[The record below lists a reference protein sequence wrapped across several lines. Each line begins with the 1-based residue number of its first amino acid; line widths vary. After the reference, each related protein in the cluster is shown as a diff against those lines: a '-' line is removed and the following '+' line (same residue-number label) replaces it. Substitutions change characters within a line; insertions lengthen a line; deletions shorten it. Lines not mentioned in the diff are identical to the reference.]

1 MAAWPLGDPEQFRL
15 AVRAWLAGA
24 WSPDI
29 TVRQWWARLASE
41 GLTVPTWA
49 TTFGGLGATT
59 NLQQVIEDE
68 LADLGAIGP
77 PLGGAG
83 VRMVGPALRQHAGLE
98 QAKKM
103 VVPIV
108 MGSECWCELVEEPDT
123 NVRALTTRAI
133 NADAGGWS
141 IEGTKSTSP
150 LVDQADRALLVA
162 RTEPGSTGTKGL
174 TCLAV
179 RLDRPGVTVHTSD
192 DTGEGADGGARRT
205 VVLDG
210 LLVDR
215 ADAVGAI
222 GDGWSVA
229 RTILAHNESSLAG
242 RIRRGVVTL
251 MPGSKAGNLDRRVAE
266 VLAVQQPNPRR
277 RPNPS

>member
-1 MAAWPLGDPEQFRL
+1 MALWPLGDPEEFRGAL
-15 AVRAWLAGA
+15 RTWLGA
-24 WSPDI
+24 SWAPTI

-41 GLTVPTWA
+41 GLSVPTWA
-49 TTFGGLGATT
+49 ATFGGLGATT
-59 NLQQVIEDE
+59 NIQQVIEDE

-83 VRMVGPALRQHAGLE
+83 VRTVGPALRQHAGLE
-98 QAKKM
+98 QATRM

-108 MGSECWCELVEEPDT
+108 MGSECWCELVEEPHGDL
-123 NVRALTTRAI
+123 RALTTRAI
-133 NADAGGWS
+133 NADAGGWA
-141 IEGTKSTSP
+141 IEGVKSATSMA
-150 LVDQADRALLVA
+150 DQSDRALLVA
-162 RTEPGSTGTKGL
+162 RTEPGSTGAKGL

-179 RLDRPGVTVHTSD
+179 RLDRPGVSVHQD
-192 DTGEGADGGARRT
+192 ADGVRT
-205 VVLDG
+205 VVFDG

-229 RTILAHNESSLAG
+229 RTILAHSGSSLAG

-251 MPGSKAGNLDRRVAE
+251 TPGSKAGNLDRRVGD
-266 VLAVQQPNPRR
+266 VLAVQRPNPRR
-277 RPNPS
+277 RPPSQ

>member
-1 MAAWPLGDPEQFRL
+1 MAAWPLDDPDRFREAL
-15 AVRAWLAGA
+15 RTWIATS
-24 WSPDI
+24 WSPTI

-59 NLQQVIEDE
+59 SLQQIVEDE

-108 MGSECWCELVEEPDT
+108 MGSECWCELVDEPHHDM
-123 NVRALTTRAI
+123 RSLATRAI

-141 IEGTKSTSP
+141 IEGEKETSP
-150 LVDQADRALLVA
+150 LADQADRALLIA

-179 RLDRPGVTVHTSD
+179 RLDRPGVAV
-192 DTGEGADGGARRT
+192 RRT
-205 VVLDG
+205 DDGERRIVVLDG
-210 LLVDR
+210 LLADR
-215 ADAVGAI
+215 TDAVGAI

-229 RTILAHNESSLAG
+229 RTIMAHGESSLAG

-251 MPGSKAGNLDRRVAE
+251 MPGSKAGNLDRKIAD

-277 RPNPS
+277 RPDPL